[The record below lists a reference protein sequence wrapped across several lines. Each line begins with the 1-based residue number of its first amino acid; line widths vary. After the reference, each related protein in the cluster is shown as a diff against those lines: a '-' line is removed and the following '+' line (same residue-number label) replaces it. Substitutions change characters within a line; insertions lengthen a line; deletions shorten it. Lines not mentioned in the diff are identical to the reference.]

1 MKTVLITGASQR
13 DRPRHGAP
21 ARRGGLEGLRR
32 GAQGGGRG
40 GAAGRVLA
48 AARAAAARRARPEAI
63 AAAAERIEAEP
74 GGLDGLVPNAGS
86 AFAGPLETLPL
97 ELFREQLELNLTA
110 QLATIQAVMP
120 AIRKARGRL
129 VLISSDGGRVALP
142 YTGAYHA
149 SKYGIEAIGDSLR
162 QELAPWGIKVVLILP
177 GAIDTEIWTRGEVVA
192 DKMFEESPR
201 TRELYGS
208 QTDKYREFIHKVAK
222 DAIPPEKVAARIEV
236 GLTKPRPRARY
247 MVGLDAHVVARLG
260 AGDPTGDLRLGDR
273 QDDAPAEARRRFVG
287 LY

>member
-1 MKTVLITGASQR
+1 VKSVLVTGASSGIGR
-13 DRPRHGAP
+13 AT
-21 ARRGGLEGLRR
+21 ARRLD
-32 GAQGGGRG
+32 
-40 GAAGRVLA
+40 AAGWKVFAGVRREEDA
-48 AARAAAARRARPEAI
+48 AALRAGSSSRLEPLLLDVLDADAI

-97 ELFREQLELNLTA
+97 DLFREQLELNLTA

-120 AIRKARGRL
+120 AIRRARGRL
-129 VLISSDGGRVALP
+129 ILISSDGGRVALP

-177 GAIDTEIWTRGEVVA
+177 GAIDTEIWTRGEAVA

-236 GLTKPRPRARY
+236 ALTKPRPRARY
-247 MVGLDAHVVARLG
+247 MVGLDAQVVARLG
-260 AGDPTGDLRLGDR
+260 PVIPPAIFDWVIAKTMRLPKP
-273 QDDAPAEARRRFVG
+273 DADS
-287 LY
+287 

>member
-1 MKTVLITGASQR
+1 VKTVLVTGASSGIGR
-13 DRPRHGAP
+13 AT
-21 ARRGGLEGLRR
+21 ARRLDRAGWKVFAGVRREEDATALRAESSSRLEPLLLD
-32 GAQGGGRG
+32 
-40 GAAGRVLA
+40 VLDA
-48 AARAAAARRARPEAI
+48 DAI
-63 AAAAERIEAEP
+63 AAAAERIESEP
-74 GGLDGLVPNAGS
+74 GGLDGLIPNAGS

-97 ELFREQLELNLTA
+97 HLFREQLELNLTA

-120 AIRKARGRL
+120 AIRRARGRL

-192 DKMFEESPR
+192 DKMFEESAR

-222 DAIPPEKVAARIEV
+222 DAISPDKVAARIEV
-236 GLTKPRPRARY
+236 ALTKPRPRARY
-247 MVGLDAHVVARLG
+247 MVGLDAHVVARFG
-260 AGDPTGDLRLGDR
+260 PVIPPVIFDWVIAKTMRLPKP
-273 QDDAPAEARRRFVG
+273 DADS
-287 LY
+287 

>member
-1 MKTVLITGASQR
+1 MKTVLITGASSGIGR
-13 DRPRHGAP
+13 AT
-21 ARRGGLEGLRR
+21 ARRLDAAGWKVFAGVRR
-32 GAQGGGRG
+32 EEDAA
-40 GAAGRVLA
+40 GAAAGSSSRLEPLLLDVLD
-48 AARAAAARRARPEAI
+48 PDAI

-97 ELFREQLELNLTA
+97 DLFREQLELNLTA
-110 QLATIQAVMP
+110 QLATVQAVMP
-120 AIRKARGRL
+120 AIRRARGRL

-149 SKYGIEAIGDSLR
+149 SKVRDRGDRRQPR

-177 GAIDTEIWTRGEVVA
+177 GAIDTEIWSRGEVVA

-236 GLTKPRPRARY
+236 ALTKPRPRARY

-260 AGDPTGDLRLGDR
+260 PVIPPAIFDWVIAKTMRLRSPT
-273 QDDAPAEARRRFVG
+273 PIVG

>member
-1 MKTVLITGASQR
+1 VKSVLITGASSGIGR
-13 DRPRHGAP
+13 AT
-21 ARRGGLEGLRR
+21 ARRLD
-32 GAQGGGRG
+32 
-40 GAAGRVLA
+40 AAGWKVFAGVRREEDA
-48 AARAAAARRARPEAI
+48 AALKSGASSRLEPLLLDVLDPDAI

-120 AIRKARGRL
+120 AIRRARGRL
-129 VLISSDGGRVALP
+129 ILISSDGGRVALP

-162 QELAPWGIKVVLILP
+162 QELAPWGIK
-177 GAIDTEIWTRGEVVA
+177 
-192 DKMFEESPR
+192 MYEESPR

-236 GLTKPRPRARY
+236 ALTKPRPRARY

-260 AGDPTGDLRLGDR
+260 PVIPPTIFDWVIAKTMRLPKP
-273 QDDAPAEARRRFVG
+273 DADS
-287 LY
+287 

>member
-1 MKTVLITGASQR
+1 MKTILVTGASSGIGR
-13 DRPRHGAP
+13 ATVRRLDRAGWKVFAGV
-21 ARRGGLEGLRR
+21 RREED
-32 GAQGGGRG
+32 
-40 GAAGRVLA
+40 A
-48 AARAAAARRARPEAI
+48 AALKAESSERLEPLILDVLDPDAI
-63 AAAAERIEAEP
+63 AAAAARIAAEP
-74 GGLDGLVPNAGS
+74 GGLDGLIPNAGS

-97 ELFREQLELNLTA
+97 HLFREQLELNLTA

-120 AIRKARGRL
+120 SIRKARGRI

-149 SKYGIEAIGDSLR
+149 SKYGIEAIGDALR

-177 GAIDTEIWTRGEVVA
+177 GAIDTEIWTRGEVIA
-192 DKMFEESPR
+192 DKMYEESPL

-222 DAIPPEKVAARIEV
+222 DAIPADKVAAKVEV
-236 GLTKPRPRARY
+236 ALEKRRPRARY

-260 AGDPTGDLRLGDR
+260 PVIPPTVFDWVI
-273 QDDAPAEARRRFVG
+273 AKTMG
-287 LY
+287 LPKPTDTGK